1 MSGPDAPD
9 CIGALRFAARGEH
22 HPGPVRGE
30 LTRRLES
37 EAAVRPSDD
46 EGAAGLVGYPV
57 RGPTLHAARLPF
69 RHSRRLSRS
78 LACRASGPGA
88 PFGLALC
95 IQDALH
101 GTECQVCREVP
112 FLALLEAE
120 VLE

>member
-22 HPGPVRGE
+22 HPGPVRGK

-37 EAAVRPSDD
+37 EAAVRPGDD

-69 RHSRRLSRS
+69 RHSAFAALFALARLS
-78 LACRASGPGA
+78 CVRAWYA
-88 PFGLALC
+88 VGLALC
-95 IQDALH
+95 IQDASY
-101 GTECQVCREVP
+101 GTECQ
-112 FLALLEAE
+112 
-120 VLE
+120 